1 MTDASVHLLVLLPA
15 LLLEA
20 GACVLLLSEAFLRSQ
35 DRRYQSAVAAVT
47 ALLAL
52 AASLYELGAGLPG
65 EPLFRGAARADAF
78 QAFVA
83 ATVSAGLLLSVLVSP
98 GFLRRLEAERGEYYA
113 LMLFAAGG
121 MVLLAMS
128 DDLVMMFI
136 AIEVMSLST
145 YALSAW
151 LRRSQRSAESAFKY
165 FILGAF
171 SSALFLYGAALVYG
185 ATGTTSLS
193 ALAGGERGPHP
204 ELLGP
209 ALALLVGGFAFKV
222 AAVPFHMWA
231 PDVYEGAPTPVTAF
245 MAAGVKAAAFAALFR
260 TLAYAFQGSPEQWV
274 PVVVALSVLTMVGGN
289 LLALPQRNV
298 KRMLAYSSISHA
310 GYLLVGVAAATG
322 ATRAE
327 SAEALLFYLLSYTV
341 TAVGAFGVA
350 AAIERKE
357 GDGALTWD
365 LDRFS
370 GLARRRPLLAAC
382 MAAFL
387 VSLAGV
393 PPTAGFMGKLLVFK
407 AALDAG
413 QVALAIVGVVTSALG
428 AYYYLRVVVYMYFRP
443 PDTEPLAEERSA
455 ALDWGLGLA
464 CALVFMLGVGP
475 GQVIELARRG
485 AQLLFS

>member
-1 MTDASVHLLVLLPA
+1 MIPSAIHLIVLLPV
-15 LLLEA
+15 LLLSA
-20 GACVLLLSEAFLRSQ
+20 GACVLLLSEAFLKGE
-35 DRRYQSAVAAVT
+35 DRRYQSVVAAIA

-52 AASLYELGAGLPG
+52 AAALYELGAGLPAG
-65 EPLFRGAARADAF
+65 PLFKGAARGDSF

-83 ATVSAGLLLSVLVSP
+83 ATIAAGLFLSVLVSP
-98 GFLRRLEAERGEYYA
+98 GFLRRHEAERGEYYG
-113 LMLFAAGG
+113 LMLFAAAG
-121 MVLLAMS
+121 MMLLAMS
-128 DDLVMMFI
+128 DDLVMMFV
-136 AIEVMSLST
+136 ALETMSLAT
-145 YALSAW
+145 YALAAW
-151 LRRSQRSAESAFKY
+151 LRRSPRSAESAFKY

-185 ATGTTSLS
+185 ATGTTALS
-193 ALAGGERGPHP
+193 AVAQGARGPHP

-209 ALALLVGGFAFKV
+209 ALALLVAAFGFKV

-260 TLAYAFQGSPEQWV
+260 TLAYAFQGSPELWG
-274 PVVVALSVLTMVGGN
+274 PVVLVLALLTMVAGN

-298 KRMLAYSSISHA
+298 KRMLAYSSIAHA
-310 GYLLVGVAAATG
+310 GYLLTGVVAATG
-322 ATRAE
+322 RTRTEA
-327 SAEALLFYLLSYTV
+327 AEALLFYLLAYTV
-341 TAVGAFGVA
+341 TAIGAFGVA
-350 AAIERKE
+350 GALEKKDA
-357 GDGALTWD
+357 DGATAWD

-370 GLARRRPLLAAC
+370 GLARRRPILAAC

-407 AALDAG
+407 AAIDAG
-413 QVALAIVGVVTSALG
+413 QVALAIVGVVTSAVG

-443 PDTEPLAEERSA
+443 PDGEPLVEERSV

-464 CALVFMLGVGP
+464 CALVFVLGIGP

-485 AQLLFS
+485 AQLLF

>member
-1 MTDASVHLLVLLPA
+1 MISSVHLVVLLPV
-15 LLLEA
+15 LLLA
-20 GACVLLLSEAFLRSQ
+20 VGACILMLSEAFLKGE
-35 DRRYQSAVAAVT
+35 DRRYQSVVAAIA

-52 AASLYELGAGLPG
+52 AASVYELGAGLTAG
-65 EPLFRGAARADAF
+65 PLFKGAARGDGF
-78 QAFVA
+78 QAFVS
-83 ATVSAGLLLSVLVSP
+83 ATVCAGLLLSVLVSP
-98 GFLRRLEAERGEYYA
+98 SFLRRQEAERGEYYG
-113 LMLFAAGG
+113 LMLFAASG

-128 DDLVMMFI
+128 DDLVMMFV
-136 AIEVMSLST
+136 AIETMSLAT

-151 LRRSQRSAESAFKY
+151 LRRSPRSAESAFKY

-171 SSALFLYGAALVYG
+171 SSALFLYGTALVYG
-185 ATGTTSLS
+185 ATGTTALS
-193 ALAGGERGPHP
+193 SIAAGARGSHP

-209 ALALLVGGFAFKV
+209 AIALLVGGFAFKI

-260 TLAYAFQGSPEQWV
+260 TLAFAFQHRPELWT
-274 PVVVALSVLTMVGGN
+274 PVVLVLAILTMVGGN

-298 KRMLAYSSISHA
+298 KRMLAYSSIAHA
-310 GYLLVGVAAATG
+310 GYLLTGVMAATG
-322 ATRAE
+322 RTRSE

-350 AAIERKE
+350 GAIEKK
-357 GDGALTWD
+357 DGEPSATWD

-370 GLARRRPLLAAC
+370 GLARRRPVMAAC
-382 MAAFL
+382 MAVFL

-407 AALDAG
+407 AAVDSG
-413 QVALAIVGVVTSALG
+413 QIALAVLGVVTSAIG

-443 PDTEPLAEERSA
+443 PDAEPLTEERSP

-464 CALVFMLGVGP
+464 CALVFVLGIGP

-485 AQLLFS
+485 AQLLF